1 MKIYESAVR
10 KPISTILIF
19 AGVII
24 FGLFS
29 LKNLAIDMY
38 PEMDMPTITV
48 MTTYEGAN
56 ASDIE
61 TNVTRVLED
70 NLNTVSNLKEITS
83 TSQDNLSLITLEFEW
98 GSDLDEA
105 SNDVRDAINRI
116 RSYLPDDI
124 DDPSI
129 FKFNSSMIPVMVL
142 TATAEQSYAALD
154 KILDEKLV
162 NRLNRIDGVGA
173 VTVLGAPVREIQV
186 NVDPRKIEAYNL
198 SVEQIGSII
207 AAENINIP
215 SGTIDIG
222 NNTYNVKADVEF
234 DSSDDLNSIVVA
246 SVGGKDILLRD
257 VATIRDTLEKET
269 LDERINGRKGVRIIV
284 QKQSGANTVAI
295 VEDIQ
300 KALPSIEAGLPDD
313 VEIGMVMDGS
323 ESIRDSIASLEETIL
338 FAFLFVILVVLFFLG
353 RWRATFIICLTIPVS
368 LVVSFIYLFI
378 TGSTLNI
385 ISLSS
390 LSIAIG
396 MVVDDAIVVL
406 ENITKHIERGSSPKE
421 AAIYATNEVWLAVIA
436 TTLTVVAVFMPLT
449 MLTGMSG
456 VMFKELGWI
465 VSLVVCVSTIA
476 AITLTPMLSSKLLRG
491 DTVHDY
497 KGLGIIFKPIDR
509 FLTWLDDAYAR
520 LLTWAV
526 HHRTAVLGI
535 ALLIF
540 AASLLLLRKVP
551 TEFFPATDNGI
562 ISATVELEQNIG
574 VNFTSKIARR
584 IDSIINVKYPEV
596 EMVSTSAGTSSSST
610 MSLFSSGQGSY
621 IINYMMKLPQLSR
634 RNSDRTIYQI
644 GDLLRED
651 LAAIPEIRRFT
662 VTPGGQ
668 TGGMGSGSNIEV
680 QVYGYD
686 FNVTNDI
693 ATDLKDRIAAIPGT
707 RDVKLSRDDLRPEY
721 NVKFDRNKLAY
732 YGLNSSTAGSYIRN
746 RLNGLT
752 ATLYR
757 EDGEE
762 YDVNVRYDEPFRSSL
777 NDISDILVYNQNGNA
792 LRVGDVGTITEEFA
806 PPKIERDNR
815 QRVVSVQASLAD
827 GVPLGTVMQG
837 INTILADYEV
847 PDEVYIDMGGSI
859 EDQQEAFGDLMTLFG
874 LIVVLVYIV
883 MATQFESLVMPFIIM
898 FTLPFAFTGVFLLLY
913 ITGTP
918 LSIVALIGAI
928 MLVGIV
934 VKNGIVMVDFINLL
948 RERGQSVN
956 QSVIASGKSRLRPV
970 LMTSLTTI
978 LGMLPMALG
987 IGTGSEIWQPM
998 GIAVIGG
1005 LTFSTLL
1012 TLLVVPVVYSVFGG
1026 RAIKQERAKMALYYN
1041 TDSKAKKQ

>member
-142 TATAEQSYAALD
+142 TATADQSYAALD

-198 SVEQIGSII
+198 SVEQLGSII

-269 LDERINGRKGVRIIV
+269 LDERINGRKGVRVIV

-476 AITLTPMLSSKLLRG
+476 AITLTPMLSSKLLRS

-509 FLTWLDDAYAR
+509 FLSWLDDAYAR

-535 ALLIF
+535 SLLIF

-562 ISATVELEQNIG
+562 ISAKVELEQNIG
-574 VNFTSKIARR
+574 VNFTSKIARQ
-584 IDSIINVKYPEV
+584 IDSIISVKYPEV

-610 MSLFSSGQGSY
+610 MSLFSSDQGSY

-634 RNSDRTIYQI
+634 RSSDRTIYQI

-651 LAAIPEIRRFT
+651 LAAIPEVRRFT

-777 NDISDILVYNQNGNA
+777 NDISDILVYNQNGKA
-792 LRVGDVGTITEEFA
+792 LRVGDVGAITEEFA

-837 INTILADYEV
+837 INAILADYEV

-1005 LTFSTLL
+1005 LTFSTML
-1012 TLLVVPVVYSVFGG
+1012 TLLVIPVVYSVFGG

-1041 TDSKAKKQ
+1041 TDSKAKK